1 MEKVKKKNSEVED
14 SLNQMFSQMVIS
26 SGHGITERFIDE
38 FNLDPDKAYELA
50 REALTDFSQKAGA
63 SLSVLRPT
71 VKVEKDIPDSEKCTF
86 ELIRG
91 ERRGRLCGKR
101 CVKEYDYC
109 SIHKKAMEKK
119 GALKAKTEQK
129 KANGIKFKYYD
140 EVPNSYVIEGTKLL
154 VCRDDEALDVGMS
167 NCLLLGHWDGEKMGE
182 MTDVEKAIV
191 AANKIKSFDS
201 LEKTLESDVSI

>member
-1 MEKVKKKNSEVED
+1 
-14 SLNQMFSQMVIS
+14 
-26 SGHGITERFIDE
+26 
-38 FNLDPDKAYELA
+38 
-50 REALTDFSQKAGA
+50 
-63 SLSVLRPT
+63 
-71 VKVEKDIPDSEKCTF
+71 
-86 ELIRG
+86 
-91 ERRGRLCGKR
+91 
-101 CVKEYDYC
+101 
-109 SIHKKAMEKK
+109 AMEKK